1 MNINPSENFVTQIL
15 KKITP
20 IIGAEL
26 LLEPDYQ
33 YTGMITFKNGKK
45 VFYRNTRFNI
55 NPLGSVEVAKDK
67 NYASFFLKHFG
78 FNVPYGQSFFSE
90 NLNTNLAIKRTI
102 DDGYEYA
109 KKIGFPVILKP
120 NNLSQGLFVTKVYGK
135 TDYYKTA
142 KKILK
147 NTAVM
152 IVERFY
158 EGNDFR
164 IVVLD
169 DKIISAYQRIP
180 LKIIG
185 NGQNTVR
192 ELLELKQQ
200 EFEKTGRDT
209 IIDFEDDRIA
219 RNLKRKKITFDTII
233 YTNEVIQLLDNA
245 NLSTGGTSHDFTASI
260 HEEYAKLAIE
270 ITKSMCLR
278 LCGVDILTPSIT
290 EPLNEYVI
298 IEINS
303 APGLDNY
310 AAMGEAQNQI
320 VENLYMQILLSIENS

>member
-147 NTAVM
+147 NNLTPKYPT
-152 IVERFY
+152 RF
-158 EGNDFR
+158 ELPHRQIFFQMSLPS
-164 IVVLD
+164 VL
-169 DKIISAYQRIP
+169 
-180 LKIIG
+180 
-185 NGQNTVR
+185 
-192 ELLELKQQ
+192 
-200 EFEKTGRDT
+200 
-209 IIDFEDDRIA
+209 
-219 RNLKRKKITFDTII
+219 RKKKKN
-233 YTNEVIQLLDNA
+233 Y
-245 NLSTGGTSHDFTASI
+245 
-260 HEEYAKLAIE
+260 
-270 ITKSMCLR
+270 
-278 LCGVDILTPSIT
+278 LC
-290 EPLNEYVI
+290 PLI
-298 IEINS
+298 
-303 APGLDNY
+303 
-310 AAMGEAQNQI
+310 
-320 VENLYMQILLSIENS
+320 